1 MNPLLTDALGYFA
14 RGWSLIPIVPQTKK
28 AAAAWTAHQK
38 ERASEAMIRLW
49 FDKPKYPGIGV
60 IFGKVSGGL
69 ASRDYDNPE
78 AYRRW
83 AADHPDLAAT
93 LPTVETGR
101 GFHLYFRAAS
111 ERFENCGDGEYRGNS
126 GHYSVLPPTIHP
138 SGKPYRWMIPL
149 PAGDLPLIDPVAVG
163 LVFAGVFQKNDEKT
177 TPQTNGSVISVG
189 SVGFVHSVGSVVS
202 VTWDDDLE
210 RTLPTDT
217 GKRNDLTFPLARTLK
232 ARPECADASAMQLIP
247 VLREWYRRALPKIKT
262 KNFDETRID
271 FNRSWNRVKYPMGKG
286 PIEEL
291 MQRAKGMNPP
301 AEAQSYD
308 SPGVKSMATL
318 CALLQGNCGGDGVF
332 FLSCRKAAQ
341 VMGLDNHVTANRWL
355 SLLRDDGLLI
365 EVEKGKLGRASR
377 WRWTGSLVEPHGK
390 QMAVQSNA
398 DTH

>member
-149 PAGDLPLIDPVAVG
+149 PAGDLPLIDPVKIG
-163 LVFAGVFQKNDEKT
+163 FLQQ
-177 TPQTNGSVISVG
+177 TPTPMAFNVSTISEFSEDSAISVISI
-189 SVGFVHSVGSVVS
+189 
-202 VTWDDDLE
+202 TTEDDLIAQTQPA
-210 RTLPTDT
+210 RP
-217 GKRNDLTFPLARTLK
+217 GKRNDCIMLLARGVKFNLGI
-232 ARPECADASAMQLIP
+232 ADMQIAKGI
-247 VLREWYRRALPKIKT
+247 VKKWHARALPMISTKDFDTTWSDFVHAYQGARHALGKPFIALAMEKVNRGELPAVAGEYDNPTVKKLVGICAALAVEGNGYFFVSSHTLANCLNIK
-262 KNFDETRID
+262 
-271 FNRSWNRVKYPMGKG
+271 PMQAWRF
-286 PIEEL
+286 L
-291 MQRAKGMNPP
+291 RML
-301 AEAQSYD
+301 EA
-308 SPGVKSMATL
+308 
-318 CALLQGNCGGDGVF
+318 DGV
-332 FLSCRKAAQ
+332 LQC
-341 VMGLDNHVTANRWL
+341 LDAGTA
-355 SLLRDDGLLI
+355 G
-365 EVEKGKLGRASR
+365 EHGRAAR
-377 WRWTGSLVEPHGK
+377 FKWCVNPTE
-390 QMAVQSNA
+390 
-398 DTH
+398 